1 MEIKM
6 REEIKLIIIALVAI
20 TLVGLLVGGAFSFMS
35 NNNNTT
41 NETNTTN
48 DTNITNDTTANNTT
62 NITQENSQT
71 QSSSKQQT
79 TKSSNKKSSSSQ
91 SYSSS
96 SSDSKVHKS
105 YFTVSEN
112 EKGQNEGMEPGRY
125 VEYYTDDGPIDV
137 RKIG

>member
-1 MEIKM
+1 M
-6 REEIKLIIIALVAI
+6 REEIKIIIIAIVAI
-20 TLVGLLVGGAFSFMS
+20 ILVGLLTGGALSIMS
-35 NNNNTT
+35 NDNNTT
-41 NETNTTN
+41 NETNATN
-48 DTNITNDTTANNTT
+48 DTNITNDTPANNTT

-79 TKSSNKKSSSSQ
+79 TKTNTKKSSVSQ
-91 SYSSS
+91 SSSS
-96 SSDSKVHKS
+96 SSDSKVHKG

-137 RKIG
+137 RKIGWLTP